1 MKNNILT
8 AILAFTAMTLAAS
21 AQQRMFLFPDF
32 VDGSVRFVGNTRVEK
47 LKLNFDMLS
56 QKVLYLDGETL
67 MEITNM
73 PMLQT
78 IVTEDR
84 RFVMRQGMLC
94 EIKGNDD
101 FQVLVNWKVKK
112 VNVGSKGALGAT
124 TQAKVEVLRS
134 YEFDTAYT
142 ITDFRKPTEQDVH
155 SLEVWRQKNE
165 NTYFITIGGEEHV
178 IRYLKDLY
186 KEYPAQA
193 KELKAYAKENKLTM
207 LNAEDAFKMFEY
219 LYSLVKE

>member
-1 MKNNILT
+1 MKRIFSL
-8 AILAFTAMTLAAS
+8 IIGFLALCLSSS
-21 AQQRMFLFPDF
+21 AQQRALLFPDF
-32 VDGSVRFVGNTRVEK
+32 VDGNVRFIGNTRVEK
-47 LKLNFDMLS
+47 LKLNFDMIA

-73 PMLQT
+73 PMIQN

-84 RFVMRQGMLC
+84 SFIMRQGMLC

-142 ITDFRKPTEQDVH
+142 ITDFRKPTEQDIH

-165 NTYFITIGGEEHV
+165 NTYFVSIGGDEHK
-178 IRYLKDLY
+178 IQYLKDLY

-193 KELKAYAKENKLTM
+193 KKLKAYAKENKLTM
-207 LNAEDAFKMFEY
+207 VNAEDAFKMFEY
-219 LYSLVKE
+219 LFNLIHK

>member
-1 MKNNILT
+1 MKRIFPL
-8 AILAFTAMTLAAS
+8 IVGFLALCLSSS
-21 AQQRMFLFPDF
+21 AQQRAFLFPDF
-32 VDGSVRFVGNTRVEK
+32 VDGNVRFIGNTRVEK
-47 LKLNFDMLS
+47 LKLNFDMIS

-73 PMLQT
+73 PMIQT

-84 RFVMRQGMLC
+84 SFIMRQGMLC

-142 ITDFRKPTEQDVH
+142 ITDFRKPTEQDIH

-165 NTYFITIGGEEHV
+165 NTYFVSIGGEEHK
-178 IRYLKDLY
+178 IQYLKDLY

-193 KELKAYAKENKLTM
+193 KKLKAYAKENKLTM
-207 LNAEDAFKMFEY
+207 VNAEDAFKMFEY
-219 LYSLVKE
+219 LFNLIHK

>member
-1 MKNNILT
+1 MKRIFSL
-8 AILAFTAMTLAAS
+8 IIGFPS
-21 AQQRMFLFPDF
+21 IAQQRALLFPDF
-32 VDGSVRFVGNTRVEK
+32 VDGNVRFIGNTRVEK
-47 LKLNFDMLS
+47 LKLNFDMIS

-73 PMLQT
+73 PMIQN

-84 RFVMRQGMLC
+84 SFIMRQGMLC

-142 ITDFRKPTEQDVH
+142 ITDFRKPTEQDIH

-165 NTYFITIGGEEHV
+165 NTYFVSIGGEEHK
-178 IRYLKDLY
+178 IQYLKDLY

-193 KELKAYAKENKLTM
+193 KKLKAYAKENKLTM
-207 LNAEDAFKMFEY
+207 VNAEDAFKMFEY
-219 LYSLVKE
+219 LFNLIHK